1 MGVRGALRALGVA
14 ATHVLQIQ
22 LVFPRYPFPR
32 PAGWGRERF
41 NNRASMAKPSKIS
54 GFPEWL
60 PEQKI
65 AEDRVIGAI
74 KRIYESYGFVPIE
87 TPAVELLTT
96 LGSKGVIDK
105 EIFAVKRLRAEE
117 GDQAELGLHF
127 DLTVPLARY
136 VAQHAHE
143 LAFPFKR
150 YQIQKVWRGDRPQKG
165 RFREFYQFDIDII
178 GRSELPLSCDAEVIS
193 VVGLVMNEFNVG
205 GYELRINS
213 RKLLAGLY
221 EAIGLDG
228 DARKKAIIAV
238 DKLLKIGPE
247 GVARELGAIPGVG
260 AEQIDKILASTRI
273 RCKATDLAKEVAA
286 IGVTS
291 ELINQGVSELQM
303 ICALL
308 PELVLEN
315 LVIDVSL
322 ARGLDYYTGV
332 IVEVGLLKYPEFGT
346 VISGGRYDDLASEF
360 TDQRLPGV
368 GVSIGLSR
376 FMELLFSENLIDT
389 SKKSPS
395 QVLITVYAEE
405 DRPHCNRVAQELRS
419 CGVATEVYYK
429 APKLGKQI
437 EYAEQRGMRYV
448 LFIDSASKAV
458 QVKDLSTKEQRSV
471 DVLGEWAR
479 SIAGEGH

>member
-1 MGVRGALRALGVA
+1 
-14 ATHVLQIQ
+14 
-22 LVFPRYPFPR
+22 
-32 PAGWGRERF
+32 
-41 NNRASMAKPSKIS
+41 MAKPSKIS

-65 AEDRVIGAI
+65 AEDKIIGAI
-74 KRIYESYGFVPIE
+74 KGIYESYGFVPIE

-117 GDQAELGLHF
+117 GDEAELGLHF

-136 VAQHAHE
+136 VAQHEHE
-143 LAFPFKR
+143 LMFPFKR

-178 GRSELPLSCDAEVIS
+178 GRNELPLACDAEVLS
-193 VVGLVMNEFNVG
+193 VVGLVMNEFSVG
-205 GYELRINS
+205 GYEIRINS

-221 EAIGLDG
+221 EAIGLNG
-228 DARKKAIIAV
+228 EARKKAIIAV
-238 DKLLKIGPE
+238 DKLLKVGAD
-247 GVARELGAIPGVG
+247 GVSRELSQIPGV
-260 AEQIDKILASTRI
+260 APEMIATILASTKI
-273 RCKATDLAKEVAA
+273 RCKAGELAQSVAGLGVHSEA
-286 IGVTS
+286 I
-291 ELINQGVSELQM
+291 EQGVSELET
-303 ICALL
+303 ICSLL
-308 PELVLEN
+308 PESVLAN
-315 LVIDVSL
+315 VVIDVSL

-346 VISGGRYDDLASEF
+346 VISGGRYDNLASEF
-360 TDQRLPGV
+360 TDQKLPGV
-368 GVSIGLSR
+368 GVSIGLTR
-376 FMELLFSENLIDT
+376 LMELLFSEKLVDT

-395 QVLITVYAEE
+395 QVLVTVYSEQ
-405 DRPHCNRVAQELRS
+405 DRAHCNKVAHELRS

-448 LFIDSASKAV
+448 LFIDSATKAV
-458 QVKDLSTKEQRSV
+458 QVKDLVTKEQTPVSSLAQWVSAVSGIR
-471 DVLGEWAR
+471 R
-479 SIAGEGH
+479 

>member
-1 MGVRGALRALGVA
+1 MRAFGVA

-213 RKLLAGLY
+213 RKL
-221 EAIGLDG
+221 
-228 DARKKAIIAV
+228 
-238 DKLLKIGPE
+238 
-247 GVARELGAIPGVG
+247 
-260 AEQIDKILASTRI
+260 
-273 RCKATDLAKEVAA
+273 
-286 IGVTS
+286 
-291 ELINQGVSELQM
+291 
-303 ICALL
+303 
-308 PELVLEN
+308 
-315 LVIDVSL
+315 
-322 ARGLDYYTGV
+322 
-332 IVEVGLLKYPEFGT
+332 
-346 VISGGRYDDLASEF
+346 
-360 TDQRLPGV
+360 
-368 GVSIGLSR
+368 
-376 FMELLFSENLIDT
+376 
-389 SKKSPS
+389 
-395 QVLITVYAEE
+395 
-405 DRPHCNRVAQELRS
+405 
-419 CGVATEVYYK
+419 
-429 APKLGKQI
+429 
-437 EYAEQRGMRYV
+437 
-448 LFIDSASKAV
+448 
-458 QVKDLSTKEQRSV
+458 
-471 DVLGEWAR
+471 
-479 SIAGEGH
+479 

>member
-1 MGVRGALRALGVA
+1 
-14 ATHVLQIQ
+14 
-22 LVFPRYPFPR
+22 
-32 PAGWGRERF
+32 
-41 NNRASMAKPSKIS
+41 MAKPSKIS

-65 AEDRVIGAI
+65 AEDKLIGAI

-105 EIFAVKRLRAEE
+105 EIFAVKRLRAEGSDE
-117 GDQAELGLHF
+117 AELGLHF

-136 VAQHAHE
+136 VAQHEHE

-178 GRSELPLSCDAEVIS
+178 GRNDLPLACDAEVLS
-193 VVGLVMNEFNVG
+193 VVGLVMNEFSVG
-205 GYELRINS
+205 GYEIRINS

-221 EAIGLDG
+221 EAIGLNG
-228 DARKKAIIAV
+228 EARKKAIIAV
-238 DKLLKIGPE
+238 DKLLKIGAD
-247 GVARELGAIPGVG
+247 GVSRELGEIPGIEP
-260 AEQIDKILASTRI
+260 AMIQTILASTKL
-273 RCKATDLAKEVAA
+273 RCRAGDLAQSVATLGVNSEA
-286 IGVTS
+286 IT
-291 ELINQGVSELQM
+291 QGVSELET
-303 ICALL
+303 ICSLL
-308 PELVLEN
+308 PESVLAN
-315 LVIDVSL
+315 VVIDVSL

-346 VISGGRYDDLASEF
+346 VISGGRYDNLASEF
-360 TDQRLPGV
+360 TDQKLPGV
-368 GVSIGLSR
+368 GVSIGLTR
-376 FMELLFSENLIDT
+376 LMELLFSEKLVDT

-395 QVLITVYAEE
+395 QVLVTVYAEQ
-405 DRPHCNRVAQELRS
+405 DRAHCNKVAHELRS
-419 CGVATEVYYK
+419 HGVATEVYFK

-448 LFIDSASKAV
+448 LFIDGATKAV
-458 QVKDLSTKEQRSV
+458 QVKDLVTKEQTPVSS
-471 DVLGEWAR
+471 LAEWASVLSGATR
-479 SIAGEGH
+479 